1 MAQYENMDLSKYEA
15 HPDDMQN
22 CETASKMSNPDLAL
36 LSFPSASLP
45 SSNLASAILQVP
57 TMRLEASV
65 SYELL
70 HRFSNL
76 LYCTDLT
83 SLRDTG
89 VPANGSKCCCS

>member
-1 MAQYENMDLSKYEA
+1 MDLSKYEA

-57 TMRLEASV
+57 TMRLEARPPFK
-65 SYELL
+65 LL
-70 HRFSNL
+70 HHRDRLKSTGYISDEIDITGSN
-76 LYCTDLT
+76 
-83 SLRDTG
+83 SI
-89 VPANGSKCCCS
+89 